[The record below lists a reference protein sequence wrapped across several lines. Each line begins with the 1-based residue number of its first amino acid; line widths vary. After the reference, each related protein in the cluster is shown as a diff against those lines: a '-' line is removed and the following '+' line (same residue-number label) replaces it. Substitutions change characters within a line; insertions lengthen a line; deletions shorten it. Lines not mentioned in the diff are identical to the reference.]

1 MKKIAGLILLFG
13 VLAIFIGCAEDVFV
27 DPPPTLTGD
36 YTGVYIYKEGN
47 QRETRQ
53 YITWRFSKN
62 SYQNRFNDSAE
73 QDTLFC
79 ETDGQY
85 ELVNG
90 VNLIETSSNS
100 TQITC
105 NVEQNPTG
113 FFQLDQSTDSVKM
126 TQYNSETEVLKTIKL
141 LKEE

>member
-1 MKKIAGLILLFG
+1 MKNMKKIAGLILLFG

-36 YTGVYIYKEGN
+36 YTGVYIYKEGK
-47 QRETRQ
+47 

-105 NVEQNPTG
+105 NVEQN
-113 FFQLDQSTDSVKM
+113 FQLDQSTDSVKM